1 MPYRLLR
8 ALLLVLPRVP
18 LRVLAALVWAGGGL
32 AWHASRRLRETT
44 TDHMR
49 HVLDSGAPRRHI
61 EAKARDCIRTA
72 AWYWIDLALMPR
84 LTPEETFA
92 RLDRIEGVEALFDAY
107 DEGRGVVLMS
117 AHLGNP
123 EVIAT
128 LLPCLGLPSAI
139 FVEPLPNP
147 RVHALIEARR
157 ERAGAR
163 MLAPDTTGLRTA
175 IAHVRCGGVL
185 GGLADRDVLGTGK
198 PTVFFEERAA
208 MPDGL
213 MEIAVRTGAAVLVG
227 WVTRTRPGRYAATV
241 ERLMLPQPSG
251 DRRRDVEAAE
261 AVYVR
266 ALERAIART
275 PGQWFPLAPV
285 WRGLQ

>member
-1 MPYRLLR
+1 MPYWLLR

-18 LRVLAALVWAGGGL
+18 LRVLAGLVWAGGGL
-32 AWHASRRLRETT
+32 AWHTSRRLRETT

-49 HVLDSGAPRRHI
+49 HVLGNGAPRRHI
-61 EAKARDCIRTA
+61 ETHARDCVRAA
-72 AWYWIDLALMPR
+72 AWYWIDLALIPR

-92 RLDRIEGVEALFDAY
+92 RLDYIEGIEALFEAY
-107 DEGRGVVLMS
+107 DEGRGVVLLS

-147 RVHALIEARR
+147 RVHALIEALR
-157 ERAGAR
+157 ERAGAQ
-163 MLAPDTTGLRTA
+163 MLAADSAGLRAA

-198 PTVFFEERAA
+198 PTVFFDERAS

-213 MEIAVRTGAAVLVG
+213 MEIAVRAEAAVLVG
-227 WVTRTRPGRYAATV
+227 WVTRTAPGRYAASV
-241 ERLMLPQPSG
+241 ERLVLPQPSG
-251 DRRRDVEAAE
+251 DRRRDLEAAE
-261 AVYVR
+261 AVYVQ

>member
-1 MPYRLLR
+1 MPYWLLR

-18 LRVLAALVWAGGGL
+18 LRVLAGLVWAGGGL
-32 AWHASRRLRETT
+32 VWHTSRRLRETT

-49 HVLDSGAPRRHI
+49 HVLGSGAPRRHI
-61 EAKARDCIRTA
+61 EERARDCVRAA
-72 AWYWIDLALMPR
+72 AWYWIDLALIPR

-92 RLDRIEGVEALFDAY
+92 RLDYIEGIEALFEAY
-107 DEGRGVVLMS
+107 DEGRGVVLLS

-147 RVHALIEARR
+147 RVHTLIEERR
-157 ERAGAR
+157 ERAGAQ
-163 MLAPDTTGLRTA
+163 MLAADSAGLRTA

-198 PTVFFEERAA
+198 PTVFFDERAS

-213 MEIAVRTGAAVLVG
+213 MEIAVRAEAAVLVG
-227 WVTRTRPGRYAATV
+227 WVTRTAPGRYAASV
-241 ERLMLPQPSG
+241 ERLVLPQPSG
-251 DRRRDVEAAE
+251 DRRRDLDAAE
-261 AVYVR
+261 AVYMQ